1 MVFISAKYFLI
12 ARMLVILLCTNML
25 IMKAPIIQPKINKR
39 SKDFFGNEATLLTSK
54 ILKMSKYSF
63 WISTTLPASFFMPT
77 INSRKTEK
85 LKSIKIHNSIEHI
98 FVTEIYI
105 LTILSKIGIKKTILF
120 RIVSLLSKIF
130 VHIIS
135 RKIVKRSTFLGE
147 SYSRPVRVHSGVPQG
162 SVLGPLLFIA
172 YTADL
177 GCILRS
183 PFAMYADDIKL
194 YNISNQSMALDW
206 LLPLNSDKCGVLH
219 IGNTN
224 PKHIYRINGKE
235 LASFDNYRDLGVTVS
250 FDLSWSNHILKIT
263 KKANSIL
270 FLLNKVF
277 RKSSP
282 AIFAKLYKTYVRP
295 VLEFANCVWTPVLQR
310 DIQLLESVQ
319 RRATRVPFGRS
330 RPQYTAR
337 LSLMGIP
344 SLSARRVR
352 RDLLVVFRALSSEQS
367 PIRHLF
373 TLHEGGR
380 TRGHSLKLLKDRFVT
395 TARQYFL
402 TNRIFDQWNSLPP
415 EIVNCKTADSFK
427 AKYDSLLKSRPPD
440 GP

>member
-1 MVFISAKYFLI
+1 
-12 ARMLVILLCTNML
+12 MLF
-25 IMKAPIIQPKINKR
+25 P
-39 SKDFFGNEATLLTSK
+39 
-54 ILKMSKYSF
+54 
-63 WISTTLPASFFMPT
+63 
-77 INSRKTEK
+77 
-85 LKSIKIHNSIEHI
+85 
-98 FVTEIYI
+98 
-105 LTILSKIGIKKTILF
+105 
-120 RIVSLLSKIF
+120 
-130 VHIIS
+130 
-135 RKIVKRSTFLGE
+135 
-147 SYSRPVRVHSGVPQG
+147 
-162 SVLGPLLFIA
+162 
-172 YTADL
+172 
-177 GCILRS
+177 
-183 PFAMYADDIKL
+183 
-194 YNISNQSMALDW
+194 
-206 LLPLNSDKCGVLH
+206 
-219 IGNTN
+219 
-224 PKHIYRINGKE
+224 
-235 LASFDNYRDLGVTVS
+235 
-250 FDLSWSNHILKIT
+250 
-263 KKANSIL
+263 
-270 FLLNKVF
+270 LNKVF

-352 RDLLVVFRALSSEQS
+352 GDLLVVFRALSSEQS

-440 GP
+440 GPYR

>member
-1 MVFISAKYFLI
+1 VVRFL
-12 ARMLVILLCTNML
+12 LDCDL
-25 IMKAPIIQPKINKR
+25 IPLQQHG
-39 SKDFFGNEATLLTSK
+39 F
-54 ILKMSKYSF
+54 
-63 WISTTLPASFFMPT
+63 LPG
-77 INSRKTEK
+77 
-85 LKSIKIHNSIEHI
+85 KSIQSNLLACLADWTREVDNGNSVDVLYLDFSKAFDRVPKRQLQHLGISGNLLAWI
-98 FVTEIYI
+98 NAF
-105 LTILSKIGIKKTILF
+105 LSE
-120 RIVSLLSKIF
+120 R
-130 VHIIS
+130 
-135 RKIVKRSTFLGE
+135 TFCVRVGE
-147 SYSRPVRVHSGVPQG
+147 SYSLPVRVHSGVPQG
-162 SVLGPLLFIA
+162 SVLRPLLFIA

-177 GCILRS
+177 RCILRS
-183 PFAMYADDIKL
+183 PFAMYADDIKV
-194 YNISNQSMALDW
+194 YNISNQSMALEQDLLAIHDWSCDW

-263 KKANSIL
+263 KKANSML

-277 RKSSP
+277 RKSNP

-310 DIQLLESVQ
+310 DCQLLESVQ

-352 RDLLVVFRALSSEQS
+352 GDLLVVSRALPSEQS

-380 TRGHSLKLLKDRFVT
+380 TSGHSLKLLKDRFVT

>member
-1 MVFISAKYFLI
+1 VYRFHCCDPRTSDVPTPTVTI
-12 ARMLVILLCTNML
+12 AHPNLSGHLTFDEQYPVK
-25 IMKAPIIQPKINKR
+25 KA
-39 SKDFFGNEATLLTSK
+39 
-54 ILKMSKYSF
+54 
-63 WISTTLPASFFMPT
+63 
-77 INSRKTEK
+77 SR
-85 LKSIKIHNSIEHI
+85 
-98 FVTEIYI
+98 
-105 LTILSKIGIKKTILF
+105 
-120 RIVSLLSKIF
+120 
-130 VHIIS
+130 IIS
-135 RKIVKRSTFLGE
+135 RKTNHPTSFIRVLKTDKGTVDSMLIDGVEMYGRFFTCE
-147 SYSRPVRVHSGVPQG
+147 TSRPPTPT
-162 SVLGPLLFIA
+162 PLQCPRWFQFGHGQAECTNKPI
-172 YTADL
+172 YPK
-177 GCILRS
+177 C
-183 PFAMYADDIKL
+183 PEKHPP
-194 YNISNQSMALDW
+194 NKC
-206 LLPLNSDKCGVLH
+206 SDKEPSCLH
-219 IGNTN
+219 CKGTHPAWSRSCPIL
-224 PKHIYRINGKE
+224 KQIHI
-235 LASFDNYRDLGVTVS
+235 
-250 FDLSWSNHILKIT
+250 HILKIT
-263 KKANSIL
+263 KKANSML
-270 FLLNKVF
+270 FPLNKVF

-330 RPQYTAR
+330 RPQYTPR

-352 RDLLVVFRALSSEQS
+352 GDLLVVFRALSSEQS

>member
-1 MVFISAKYFLI
+1 MAFYQVDNGNSVDVLYLDFSKAFDRVPKRRLISKLQHLGISGNLLAWINAFLSE
-12 ARMLVILLCTNML
+12 R
-25 IMKAPIIQPKINKR
+25 
-39 SKDFFGNEATLLTSK
+39 
-54 ILKMSKYSF
+54 
-63 WISTTLPASFFMPT
+63 
-77 INSRKTEK
+77 
-85 LKSIKIHNSIEHI
+85 
-98 FVTEIYI
+98 
-105 LTILSKIGIKKTILF
+105 
-120 RIVSLLSKIF
+120 
-130 VHIIS
+130 
-135 RKIVKRSTFLGE
+135 TFCVRVGE

-183 PFAMYADDIKL
+183 PFAMYADDIKV
-194 YNISNQSMALDW
+194 YNISNQSMALEQDLLAIHDWSCDW

-263 KKANSIL
+263 KKANSML

-352 RDLLVVFRALSSEQS
+352 GDLLVVFRALSSEQS

-380 TRGHSLKLLKDRFVT
+380 TRGHSLKLLKDSVYSGPKYVSKVLIKMFFPSTLVQYLPTRLHICQVEPINFSTATQISDHRGKTMFTLSGGRFSNAQHFTQTDPSEINGSV
-395 TARQYFL
+395 
-402 TNRIFDQWNSLPP
+402 SL
-415 EIVNCKTADSFK
+415 VVV
-427 AKYDSLLKSRPPD
+427 
-440 GP
+440 

>member
-1 MVFISAKYFLI
+1 MESIIHDQVVRFL
-12 ARMLVILLCTNML
+12 LDSDL
-25 IMKAPIIQPKINKR
+25 IPLQQHG
-39 SKDFFGNEATLLTSK
+39 F
-54 ILKMSKYSF
+54 
-63 WISTTLPASFFMPT
+63 LPG
-77 INSRKTEK
+77 
-85 LKSIKIHNSIEHI
+85 KSIQSNLLACLADLDFSKAFDRVPKRRLISKLQHLGISGNLLAWINA
-98 FVTEIYI
+98 F
-105 LTILSKIGIKKTILF
+105 LSE
-120 RIVSLLSKIF
+120 R
-130 VHIIS
+130 
-135 RKIVKRSTFLGE
+135 TFCVRVGE

-172 YTADL
+172 YAADL

-183 PFAMYADDIKL
+183 PFAMYADDIKV
-194 YNISNQSMALDW
+194 YNISNQSMALEQDLLAIHDW
-206 LLPLNSDKCGVLH
+206 SCDCLLPLNSDKCGVLH

-224 PKHIYRINGKE
+224 PKHTYRINGKE

-263 KKANSIL
+263 KKANSML

-282 AIFAKLYKTYVRP
+282 PIFVKLYKTYVRP
-295 VLEFANCVWTPVLQR
+295 VLEYANCFWTPVLQR

-352 RDLLVVFRALSSEQS
+352 GDLLVVFRALSSEQS

-373 TLHEGGR
+373 TLHEEGR
-380 TRGHSLKLLKDRFVT
+380 TRGHSLKLLKDRF
-395 TARQYFL
+395 
-402 TNRIFDQWNSLPP
+402 FD
-415 EIVNCKTADSFK
+415 NCKTVLSYK
-427 AKYDSLLKSRPPD
+427 
-440 GP
+440 